1 MGDVYR
7 VVAIARGGLAAL
19 CEKAGI
25 PESHGLG
32 HASRVLDHV
41 ENALAAARIAA
52 EETQR
57 RQIPAWRCMAIRLAA
72 LLHDADDRKYF
83 RDCPKGSY
91 PNAEALMREALG
103 SEEGKNEIVENAL
116 RMIGL
121 VSCSANG
128 NSVPLDAV
136 EEPELLWP
144 RWADRLE
151 ATGEVGIVRCWQ
163 FNREVA
169 APLVSSETPRP
180 LNEEEVWAYATP
192 ERFAQYQR
200 SGGESA
206 SMLDHYYDKL
216 LQVSRPPAAAVQN
229 KYFEEEMAK
238 RAAPLV
244 QVCLHFGRT
253 GQLPLEDSD
262 IAKMA
267 AVLRD
272 AGA

>member
-1 MGDVYR
+1 MGLATAQNLLESPAGKQVPTQLVTTPSMGDVYR

-103 SEEGKNEIVENAL
+103 SEEGKNEIVENAAYDRARVVQRQWKL
-116 RMIGL
+116 R
-121 VSCSANG
+121 S
-128 NSVPLDAV
+128 
-136 EEPELLWP
+136 
-144 RWADRLE
+144 
-151 ATGEVGIVRCWQ
+151 
-163 FNREVA
+163 
-169 APLVSSETPRP
+169 
-180 LNEEEVWAYATP
+180 
-192 ERFAQYQR
+192 
-200 SGGESA
+200 
-206 SMLDHYYDKL
+206 
-216 LQVSRPPAAAVQN
+216 
-229 KYFEEEMAK
+229 
-238 RAAPLV
+238 
-244 QVCLHFGRT
+244 
-253 GQLPLEDSD
+253 
-262 IAKMA
+262 
-267 AVLRD
+267 
-272 AGA
+272 